1 MGDIYA
7 RCEIGQHD
15 QNLFEIVKRA
25 AIHAFGPFA
34 DKNIHRRLTITFGDG
49 HFICLSSNDDDL
61 IEKYADVEAH
71 SNHDYGF
78 WTIIDVAKIVFEE
91 EGEGM
96 ISYHRLTTGISV
108 EACRANNDVDWVD
121 RDSALRESF
130 ERCLRENIACSNE
143 YCMA

>member
-1 MGDIYA
+1 MTVKELLEI
-7 RCEIGQHD
+7 CESK
-15 QNLFEIVKRA
+15 IVAMRSDNGKTVFDTRRNNKE
-25 AIHAFGPFA
+25 FA
-34 DKNIHRRLTITFGDG
+34 K
-49 HFICLSSNDDDL
+49 
-61 IEKYADVEAH
+61 KYADVEAH